1 MAHKSMNLDDFTHE
15 FIELCF
21 RNVERARRELKK
33 DKVDLEMVDSLLA
46 LSEHIYAPFN
56 HSE

>member
-1 MAHKSMNLDDFTHE
+1 MNLDDFTHE